1 MGTSCRF
8 LGGVRGNG
16 VGIGME
22 DPVAAPLSKQDHQY
36 EKVQALVTVYT
47 IKQKPTKQ
55 QTKVLAHFELSVY
68 FPEHLKK
75 LLHNCNCKFNGLQTE
90 VEFVKFFT
98 RGPFPN
104 FLISPEKNS

>member
-1 MGTSCRF
+1 MDKSGKEEKDRNRVSAHNPVGTSCRF

-68 FPEHLKK
+68 FPEHLKTC
-75 LLHNCNCKFNGLQTE
+75 NCNSRL
-90 VEFVKFFT
+90 
-98 RGPFPN
+98 
-104 FLISPEKNS
+104 

>member
-1 MGTSCRF
+1 MDKSGKEEKDRNRASAHNPVGTSCRF

-47 IKQKPTKQ
+47 IKQKPTNK
-55 QTKVLAHFELSVY
+55 
-68 FPEHLKK
+68 
-75 LLHNCNCKFNGLQTE
+75 
-90 VEFVKFFT
+90 
-98 RGPFPN
+98 
-104 FLISPEKNS
+104 SPGTL